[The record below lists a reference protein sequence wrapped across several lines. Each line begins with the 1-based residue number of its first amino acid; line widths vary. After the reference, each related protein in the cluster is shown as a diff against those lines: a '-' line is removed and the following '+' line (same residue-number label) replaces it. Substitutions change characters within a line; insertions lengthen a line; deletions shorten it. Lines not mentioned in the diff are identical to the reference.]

1 MDESLAAKD
10 KEIRNLRGQNAELDR
25 SYNELNKMY
34 SRNNLMVEELVELAA
49 KLGSISLTASTMSI
63 RADMTSSIVK
73 SVNINDYDRLLEL
86 RKMLVV
92 AEGKWKK
99 EL

>member
-1 MDESLAAKD
+1 M
-10 KEIRNLRGQNAELDR
+10 
-25 SYNELNKMY
+25 
-34 SRNNLMVEELVELAA
+34 ELAA